1 MVATEEHR
9 ELVPLGHTDAAH
21 APSRAQRALAAVA
34 YWGPVVV
41 WVGLEIRWRWHQ
53 MKARLDLP

>member
-9 ELVPLGHTDAAH
+9 ELVARVHTNGAH
-21 APSRAQRALAAVA
+21 APSRAQRALAVAA

-41 WVGLEIRWRWHQ
+41 WIGLEVRWRWHQ
-53 MKARLDLP
+53 IKARLDLP